1 MATAKKTSQDTL
13 KESSQ
18 SGTRSAAQDRDLSGS
33 AGQTIAERYLLDEL
47 LGRGG
52 MGEVWRARHVVTQRP
67 VALKL
72 LRRTLAYN
80 PDMRRRFLREAR
92 AAAAIDHPN
101 VVQVLDAFEAEDGSL
116 ALVMPLLEGET
127 LKSMLARE
135 GPLDLDSTLRIVLPM
150 MSAVA
155 TAHRLGI
162 VHRDLKP
169 DNVFLALEHG
179 EHVVKVLDFG
189 VAKLIEAD
197 VIQGTL
203 TGTGAVL
210 GTPGYMAPEQ
220 ALADHDQ
227 DHGVDIWALG
237 VITYEALSGCKPVE
251 GENTAQLMRS
261 LLTQAITPLEILVA
275 DLPEPVTQI
284 VMRMLQRDR
293 VNRPQ
298 NLDEVIEGLRIY
310 LPGYSS
316 PRVSFPKSSGR
327 RPLLSGGR
335 GSDPPPLA
343 LAETA
348 SVNPPRIT
356 TSRGTTLV
364 SASDKP
370 EAQAPPKPRSN
381 LPLKVA
387 AGLAIVASGYWW
399 LSRPTEPESLSE
411 TPASALPPPSAVE
424 PPAAAPAANTV
435 AEPTPTAEAMP
446 AASAVA
452 SSSASPSARSKGAA
466 MKAPKPA
473 PAPASSTPAKPAAA
487 PAPRARPAGDGLQE
501 EPPF

>member
-179 EHVVKVLDFG
+179 EPVVKVLDFG
-189 VAKLIEAD
+189 VAKLVEAD

-261 LLTQAITPLEILVA
+261 LLTQAITPLEVLVA
-275 DLPEPVTQI
+275 GLPEPVTQM

-298 NLDEVIEGLRIY
+298 DLNEVIEALRIY

-316 PRVSFPKSSGR
+316 PRVSLPVKSSGR
-327 RPLLSGGR
+327 RPLQSGGR
-335 GSDPPPLA
+335 RSDPPPLE

-348 SVNPPRIT
+348 SINPPRIT

-370 EAQAPPKPRSN
+370 EAQSPPSSRRSVAP
-381 LPLKVA
+381 KVA
-387 AGLAIVASGYWW
+387 AGLAIVASAYWW
-399 LSRPTEPESLSE
+399 LSPSRSEQERPSPRCHRRALQNLLPRRPRR
-411 TPASALPPPSAVE
+411 TP
-424 PPAAAPAANTV
+424 
-435 AEPTPTAEAMP
+435 
-446 AASAVA
+446 
-452 SSSASPSARSKGAA
+452 SPNLRR
-466 MKAPKPA
+466 
-473 PAPASSTPAKPAAA
+473 
-487 PAPRARPAGDGLQE
+487 PRKLRR
-501 EPPF
+501 